1 MRSSL
6 CVDHDRAYV
15 YRGITIYS
23 ALVYAFLSISAVV
36 EGAYPRVFALHV
48 TIESLCSPHALQMI
62 FASSFAASPLPD
74 LAIIS
79 RALVSTIYGQKQ
91 RSDLTNPSRC
101 SSARDLWIS
110 KPFIIRRIWSA
121 FLIFLDS

>member
-1 MRSSL
+1 MF
-6 CVDHDRAYV
+6 
-15 YRGITIYS
+15 G
-23 ALVYAFLSISAVV
+23 
-36 EGAYPRVFALHV
+36 LHV
-48 TIESLCSPHALQMI
+48 TVEVLSSSHTLQMI
-62 FASSFAASPLPD
+62 FASSFTASPQPD
-74 LAIIS
+74 LAIIA
-79 RALVSTIYGQKQ
+79 RGLVSTIYRQRQ